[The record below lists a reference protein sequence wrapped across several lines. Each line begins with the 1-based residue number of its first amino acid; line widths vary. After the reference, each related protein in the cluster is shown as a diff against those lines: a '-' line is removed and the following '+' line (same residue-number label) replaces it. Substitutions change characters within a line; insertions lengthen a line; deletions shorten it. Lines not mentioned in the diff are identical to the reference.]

1 LVELWQTNQKFFV
14 LINCQGLGYEIQ
26 ILESFFL
33 KLKTNQISNKKITL
47 WLKHIKKEDSDLLF
61 GFTSKE
67 QKNFFIEILSIRG
80 VGSQIG
86 MGILNKF
93 SISEVI
99 NAIKTQ
105 NKKLICS
112 VPGIGQKM
120 SDRLI
125 LELKNKFKSELQF
138 EEEKAKDEFEI
149 KDPEINKMMQDLK
162 LTLQSLNYKNKEI
175 NTIMPIIK
183 ESTLLAKKEKNLS
196 FENLLKIAKNNL
208 DKDSSNIGRWRSIIN
223 KLKIN
228 FMSLDTAEKQKL
240 IETHQVHSTDT
251 GSVEVQVAMLSKRIS
266 KLSDH
271 LQGNIHDFASRQ
283 GLLKMIGKRKRLL
296 SYIKDKNVQRYQELV
311 KKIGIR
317 GWSQLM
323 KKKQSKKKTQN

>member
-1 LVELWQTNQKFFV
+1 LISWINGDLVELWQTNQKFFI

-33 KLKTNQISNKKITL
+33 KLKKNQISNKKITL

-80 VGSQIG
+80 VGAQIG

-93 SISEVI
+93 SIGEVI

-125 LELKNKFKSELQF
+125 LELKNKFKSEIQF
-138 EEEKAKDEFEI
+138 EDKKGKDEFEI
-149 KDPEINKMMQDLK
+149 KDPETNKMIEDLQ
-162 LTLQSLNYKNKEI
+162 LTLQSLKYKNKEI
-175 NTIMPIIK
+175 KTIMPIIIK
-183 ESTLLAKKEKNLS
+183 EVDLLVKKGNNLS
-196 FENLLKIAKNNL
+196 FENLLKLAMNHLDKNN
-208 DKDSSNIGRWRSIIN
+208 SNLAR
-223 KLKIN
+223 
-228 FMSLDTAEKQKL
+228 
-240 IETHQVHSTDT
+240 
-251 GSVEVQVAMLSKRIS
+251 
-266 KLSDH
+266 
-271 LQGNIHDFASRQ
+271 
-283 GLLKMIGKRKRLL
+283 
-296 SYIKDKNVQRYQELV
+296 
-311 KKIGIR
+311 
-317 GWSQLM
+317 
-323 KKKQSKKKTQN
+323 

>member
-1 LVELWQTNQKFFV
+1 MISWINGDLVDLWQTNQKFFV

-33 KLKTNQISNKKITL
+33 KLKTNQISNKNITL
-47 WLKHIKKEDSDLLF
+47 WIKHIKKEESDLLF
-61 GFTSKE
+61 GFTSKD

-93 SISEVI
+93 SIGEVI

-125 LELKNKFKSELQF
+125 LELKSKFNSEIQF
-138 EEEKAKDEFEI
+138 KEEKSKDEFEI
-149 KDPEINKMMQDLK
+149 KNPEINKMIEDLQ

-175 NTIMPIIK
+175 ETILPIIIK
-183 ESTLLAKKEKNLS
+183 EVDIHAKKENNL
-196 FENLLKIAKNNL
+196 FENLLKLAMNYL
-208 DKDSSNIGRWRSIIN
+208 DNDSSNIVR
-223 KLKIN
+223 
-228 FMSLDTAEKQKL
+228 
-240 IETHQVHSTDT
+240 
-251 GSVEVQVAMLSKRIS
+251 
-266 KLSDH
+266 
-271 LQGNIHDFASRQ
+271 
-283 GLLKMIGKRKRLL
+283 
-296 SYIKDKNVQRYQELV
+296 
-311 KKIGIR
+311 
-317 GWSQLM
+317 
-323 KKKQSKKKTQN
+323 

>member
-1 LVELWQTNQKFFV
+1 LISWINGDLVDLWQTNQKFFV

-93 SISEVI
+93 SIGEVI

-125 LELKNKFKSELQF
+125 LELKNKFKSEIQF
-138 EEEKAKDEFEI
+138 EEENAKEEFEI
-149 KDPEINKMMQDLK
+149 KDPEINKMIEDLQ

-175 NTIMPIIK
+175 KTILPIIINK
-183 ESTLLAKKEKNLS
+183 VDFLAKKENNLS
-196 FENLLKIAKNNL
+196 FENLLKLAMNYL
-208 DKDSSNIGRWRSIIN
+208 DKDNSNLAR
-223 KLKIN
+223 
-228 FMSLDTAEKQKL
+228 
-240 IETHQVHSTDT
+240 
-251 GSVEVQVAMLSKRIS
+251 
-266 KLSDH
+266 
-271 LQGNIHDFASRQ
+271 
-283 GLLKMIGKRKRLL
+283 
-296 SYIKDKNVQRYQELV
+296 
-311 KKIGIR
+311 
-317 GWSQLM
+317 
-323 KKKQSKKKTQN
+323 

>member
-1 LVELWQTNQKFFV
+1 LISWIKGELVELWQTNQKFFV

-33 KLKTNQISNKKITL
+33 KLKTNQISNKNITL

-86 MGILNKF
+86 MGILNKL
-93 SISEVI
+93 SIGEVI

-125 LELKNKFKSELQF
+125 LELKNKFKSEIQF
-138 EEEKAKDEFEI
+138 EEEKANDEFEI
-149 KDPEINKMMQDLK
+149 KDPEINKMIDDLQ
-162 LTLQSLNYKNKEI
+162 LTLQSLNYKKKEI
-175 NTIMPIIK
+175 QTILPIIIN
-183 ESTLLAKKEKNLS
+183 EVDFLAKKENNLS
-196 FENLLKIAKNNL
+196 FENLLKLAMNYL
-208 DKDSSNIGRWRSIIN
+208 DKESSNIVS
-223 KLKIN
+223 
-228 FMSLDTAEKQKL
+228 
-240 IETHQVHSTDT
+240 
-251 GSVEVQVAMLSKRIS
+251 
-266 KLSDH
+266 
-271 LQGNIHDFASRQ
+271 
-283 GLLKMIGKRKRLL
+283 
-296 SYIKDKNVQRYQELV
+296 
-311 KKIGIR
+311 
-317 GWSQLM
+317 
-323 KKKQSKKKTQN
+323 

>member
-1 LVELWQTNQKFFV
+1 LISWISGEIVEIWQTNQKFFV

-67 QKNFFIEILSIRG
+67 QRNFFIEILSIRG

-99 NAIKTQ
+99 NAVKTQ
-105 NKKLICS
+105 NEKLICS

-125 LELKNKFKSELQF
+125 LELKNKFKSEIQF
-138 EEEKAKDEFEI
+138 EDEKANDEFEI
-149 KDPEINKMMQDLK
+149 KDPEINKMIDDLQ

-175 NTIMPIIK
+175 KTILPIIIN
-183 ESTLLAKKEKNLS
+183 EVDFLAKNENNLS
-196 FENLLKIAKNNL
+196 FENLLKLAMNYL
-208 DKDSSNIGRWRSIIN
+208 DKESSNI
-223 KLKIN
+223 
-228 FMSLDTAEKQKL
+228 
-240 IETHQVHSTDT
+240 
-251 GSVEVQVAMLSKRIS
+251 
-266 KLSDH
+266 
-271 LQGNIHDFASRQ
+271 AS
-283 GLLKMIGKRKRLL
+283 
-296 SYIKDKNVQRYQELV
+296 
-311 KKIGIR
+311 
-317 GWSQLM
+317 
-323 KKKQSKKKTQN
+323 

>member
-1 LVELWQTNQKFFV
+1 MISWINGELVESWQTNQKFFV

-33 KLKTNQISNKKITL
+33 KLKTNQISNRKITL

-93 SISEVI
+93 SICEVI

-112 VPGIGQKM
+112 VTGIGQKM

-125 LELKNKFKSELQF
+125 LELKNKFKSEIQF

-149 KDPEINKMMQDLK
+149 KDPEINKMIEDLQ

-175 NTIMPIIK
+175 KTILPILIN
-183 ESTLLAKKEKNLS
+183 EVDFLAKKENNLS
-196 FENLLKIAKNNL
+196 FENLLKLAMNYL
-208 DKDSSNIGRWRSIIN
+208 DKESSNI
-223 KLKIN
+223 
-228 FMSLDTAEKQKL
+228 
-240 IETHQVHSTDT
+240 
-251 GSVEVQVAMLSKRIS
+251 
-266 KLSDH
+266 
-271 LQGNIHDFASRQ
+271 AS
-283 GLLKMIGKRKRLL
+283 
-296 SYIKDKNVQRYQELV
+296 
-311 KKIGIR
+311 
-317 GWSQLM
+317 
-323 KKKQSKKKTQN
+323 

>member
-1 LVELWQTNQKFFV
+1 MISWINGELVESWQTNQKFFV

-33 KLKTNQISNKKITL
+33 KLKTNQISNKNITL
-47 WLKHIKKEDSDLLF
+47 WIKHIKKEDSDLLF
-61 GFTSKE
+61 GFTSKD

-86 MGILNKF
+86 IGILNKF

-125 LELKNKFKSELQF
+125 LELKSKFKSELQL
-138 EEEKAKDEFEI
+138 EQENSKDEFDI
-149 KDPEINKMMQDLK
+149 KDPEINKMMDDLQ

-175 NTIMPIIK
+175 KTILPIIK
-183 ESTLLAKKEKNLS
+183 KKLIS
-196 FENLLKIAKNNL
+196 LLKKKKL
-208 DKDSSNIGRWRSIIN
+208 YH
-223 KLKIN
+223 LKI
-228 FMSLDTAEKQKL
+228 
-240 IETHQVHSTDT
+240 
-251 GSVEVQVAMLSKRIS
+251 
-266 KLSDH
+266 
-271 LQGNIHDFASRQ
+271 
-283 GLLKMIGKRKRLL
+283 
-296 SYIKDKNVQRYQELV
+296 Y
-311 KKIGIR
+311 
-317 GWSQLM
+317 
-323 KKKQSKKKTQN
+323 

>member
-1 LVELWQTNQKFFV
+1 MISWINGELVESWQTNQKFFV

-26 ILESFFL
+26 VLESFFL

-47 WLKHIKKEDSDLLF
+47 WIKHIKKEDSDLLF
-61 GFTSKE
+61 GFSSKE

-93 SISEVI
+93 SIGEVI

-125 LELKNKFKSELQF
+125 LELKNKFKSEIQF
-138 EEEKAKDEFEI
+138 QEEKAKDEFEI
-149 KDPEINKMMQDLK
+149 KDPEINKMIEDLQ

-175 NTIMPIIK
+175 KTILPIIIN
-183 ESTLLAKKEKNLS
+183 EVDFLAKKENNLS
-196 FENLLKIAKNNL
+196 FENLLKLAMNYL
-208 DKDSSNIGRWRSIIN
+208 DKESSNI
-223 KLKIN
+223 
-228 FMSLDTAEKQKL
+228 AC
-240 IETHQVHSTDT
+240 
-251 GSVEVQVAMLSKRIS
+251 
-266 KLSDH
+266 
-271 LQGNIHDFASRQ
+271 
-283 GLLKMIGKRKRLL
+283 
-296 SYIKDKNVQRYQELV
+296 
-311 KKIGIR
+311 
-317 GWSQLM
+317 
-323 KKKQSKKKTQN
+323 

>member
-1 LVELWQTNQKFFV
+1 MISWINGDLVDLWQTNQKFFV

-33 KLKTNQISNKKITL
+33 KLKTNQISTKNISL
-47 WLKHIKKEDSDLLF
+47 WIKHIKKEDSDLLF

-86 MGILNKF
+86 IGILNKF

-125 LELKNKFKSELQF
+125 LELKSKFKSEILS
-138 EEEKAKDEFEI
+138 EKEKSKDEFEI
-149 KDPEINKMMQDLK
+149 KNPKINKMIEDLQ
-162 LTLQSLNYKNKEI
+162 LTLQSLSYKNKDI
-175 NTIMPIIK
+175 NTILPIIIK
-183 ESTLLAKKEKNLS
+183 EIDLLGKKENNLS
-196 FENLLKIAKNNL
+196 FEKLLKLAMHYL
-208 DKDSSNIGRWRSIIN
+208 DEDSSNIAR
-223 KLKIN
+223 
-228 FMSLDTAEKQKL
+228 
-240 IETHQVHSTDT
+240 
-251 GSVEVQVAMLSKRIS
+251 
-266 KLSDH
+266 
-271 LQGNIHDFASRQ
+271 
-283 GLLKMIGKRKRLL
+283 
-296 SYIKDKNVQRYQELV
+296 
-311 KKIGIR
+311 
-317 GWSQLM
+317 
-323 KKKQSKKKTQN
+323 

>member
-1 LVELWQTNQKFFV
+1 MISWINGELVESWQTNQKFFV

-67 QKNFFIEILSIRG
+67 QRNFFIEILSIRG

-99 NAIKTQ
+99 NAVKTK
-105 NKKLICS
+105 NEKLICS

-125 LELKNKFKSELQF
+125 LELKNKFKSEIQF

-149 KDPEINKMMQDLK
+149 KDPEINKMIEDLQ

-175 NTIMPIIK
+175 KTILPIIIN
-183 ESTLLAKKEKNLS
+183 EVDFLAKKENNLS
-196 FENLLKIAKNNL
+196 FENLLKLAMNYL
-208 DKDSSNIGRWRSIIN
+208 DKESSNI
-223 KLKIN
+223 
-228 FMSLDTAEKQKL
+228 
-240 IETHQVHSTDT
+240 
-251 GSVEVQVAMLSKRIS
+251 
-266 KLSDH
+266 
-271 LQGNIHDFASRQ
+271 AS
-283 GLLKMIGKRKRLL
+283 
-296 SYIKDKNVQRYQELV
+296 
-311 KKIGIR
+311 
-317 GWSQLM
+317 
-323 KKKQSKKKTQN
+323 

>member
-1 LVELWQTNQKFFV
+1 MISWINGELVELWQTNQKFFV
-14 LINCQGLGYEIQ
+14 LINCQGLGYEVQ
-26 ILESFFL
+26 ILESVFL
-33 KLKTNQISNKKITL
+33 KLKKNHTSNKNITL
-47 WLKHIKKEDSDLLF
+47 WIKHIKKEDSDFLF

-86 MGILNKF
+86 IGILNKF

-125 LELKNKFKSELQF
+125 LELKNKFKSEIQF

-149 KDPEINKMMQDLK
+149 KDPEINKMIEDLQ

-175 NTIMPIIK
+175 KTILPIIIN
-183 ESTLLAKKEKNLS
+183 EVDFLAKKESNLS
-196 FENLLKIAKNNL
+196 FEYLLKLAMNYL
-208 DKDSSNIGRWRSIIN
+208 DKESSNI
-223 KLKIN
+223 
-228 FMSLDTAEKQKL
+228 
-240 IETHQVHSTDT
+240 
-251 GSVEVQVAMLSKRIS
+251 
-266 KLSDH
+266 
-271 LQGNIHDFASRQ
+271 AS
-283 GLLKMIGKRKRLL
+283 
-296 SYIKDKNVQRYQELV
+296 
-311 KKIGIR
+311 
-317 GWSQLM
+317 
-323 KKKQSKKKTQN
+323 

>member
-1 LVELWQTNQKFFV
+1 MISWINGELVELWQTNQKFFV

-33 KLKTNQISNKKITL
+33 KLKTNQISNINITL

-61 GFTSKE
+61 GFTSKD

-86 MGILNKF
+86 MGLLNKF

-125 LELKNKFKSELQF
+125 LELKNKFKSELKF
-138 EEEKAKDEFEI
+138 EDEKSKDEFDI
-149 KDPEINKMMQDLK
+149 KDPEINKMVEELQ
-162 LTLQSLNYKNKEI
+162 LTLQSLNYKSREI
-175 NTIMPIIK
+175 NTILPILIN
-183 ESTLLAKKEKNLS
+183 EVDLLTKKENKLS
-196 FENLLKIAKNNL
+196 FENLLKLAMNFL
-208 DKDSSNIGRWRSIIN
+208 DKDSSNLAR
-223 KLKIN
+223 
-228 FMSLDTAEKQKL
+228 
-240 IETHQVHSTDT
+240 
-251 GSVEVQVAMLSKRIS
+251 
-266 KLSDH
+266 
-271 LQGNIHDFASRQ
+271 
-283 GLLKMIGKRKRLL
+283 
-296 SYIKDKNVQRYQELV
+296 
-311 KKIGIR
+311 
-317 GWSQLM
+317 
-323 KKKQSKKKTQN
+323 